1 MYEVM
6 PLYKVMPLY
15 STVQGNASVVALSTF
30 REETVEKGVTSKM
43 LRGLS
48 ILDKDI
54 QPITLLFTNGGG
66 SLLQSTITRKMLKY
80 KKIRTTKNIGQVLG
94 PQVKVS
100 EQQNSHVEC
109 SL

>member
-15 STVQGNASVVALSTF
+15 STVQGNASAVALSTF
-30 REETVEKGVTSKM
+30 REDTVEKGVTSKM

-48 ILDKDI
+48 VLDEDI
-54 QPITLLFTNGGG
+54 TLFTNGGG

-80 KKIRTTKNIGQVLG
+80 KKKIRTRNNIGQVLG

-100 EQQNSHVEC
+100 EQQNNHVES